1 MGSLDVGRYSNC
13 SLQQDNIL
21 CVISVLVRTAKP
33 NVFEMWGIILV
44 ENVHEKCV
52 VPCF

>member
-1 MGSLDVGRYSNC
+1 MGSLDAGRNSNC

-21 CVISVLVRTAKP
+21 CVISVLVRTA
-33 NVFEMWGIILV
+33 FETWGIVLV
-44 ENVHEKCV
+44 ENVREKCV